1 MTAQHTKHAKH
12 TKRKRRRRSPLRIL
26 IILILVIAVLVG
38 LTLSTVHKKLGKI
51 STKSLDH
58 SQLVTVNKDS
68 NMTDIKFVQV
78 LLDGLRS
85 MDSVVILPSEAES
98 SMTCI
103 ILRIGLWDLISRYYF
118 LHSLRDLSIKMHIKQ
133 QEKDGVFHP
142 FFCTNLT
149 I

>member
-58 SQLVTVNKDS
+58 D
-68 NMTDIKFVQV
+68 
-78 LLDGLRS
+78 
-85 MDSVVILPSEAES
+85 
-98 SMTCI
+98 
-103 ILRIGLWDLISRYYF
+103 
-118 LHSLRDLSIKMHIKQ
+118 
-133 QEKDGVFHP
+133 
-142 FFCTNLT
+142 LT
-149 I
+149 IPTMLFSESILKLEVCQIVETVLILS

>member
-51 STKSLDH
+51 STKSLDQ

-68 NMTDIKFVQV
+68 NMTDYTNYAFFGIDSQTGSMSDRGNRSDSIIVVQHQQFNQ
-78 LLDGLRS
+78 RCQT
-85 MDSVVILPSEAES
+85 VV
-98 SMTCI
+98 
-103 ILRIGLWDLISRYYF
+103 
-118 LHSLRDLSIKMHIKQ
+118 DLS
-133 QEKDGVFHP
+133 
-142 FFCTNLT
+142 
-149 I
+149 